1 MILSKLLSFD
11 LQLKNNYLEF
21 LYWFFRPFELDGNN
35 GFVMEVTEL
44 FRFSFWFFNGVN
56 ELYRF
61 SDILFN
67 LEFEI
72 LKEETWFCVFKFA
85 KQIEEAR
92 VILLS
97 WGISTSTETRLLS
110 VWAFLGL

>member
-1 MILSKLLSFD
+1 
-11 LQLKNNYLEF
+11 
-21 LYWFFRPFELDGNN
+21 
-35 GFVMEVTEL
+35 MEVTEL

-72 LKEETWFCVFKFA
+72 LKEET
-85 KQIEEAR
+85 
-92 VILLS
+92 
-97 WGISTSTETRLLS
+97 
-110 VWAFLGL
+110 